1 MIQNLVRVSFSRCC
15 KSLVNTKILDD
26 GVYMKVVENVV
37 NREIV
42 VVEVLS
48 SELSNCGALS

>member
-1 MIQNLVRVSFSRCC
+1 MVD
-15 KSLVNTKILDD
+15 ILDD
-26 GVYMKVVENVV
+26 GGNMKVVENVV

-48 SELSNCGALS
+48 SKLSDGGEL